1 MPRMCSFTTKRTK
14 RTLNILVLVENHT
27 KGHLMWRPWP
37 YTKLTLSTLANL
49 HSLLLMLSL
58 NETCL
63 YLVAVLIK
71 YTQPKQI
78 WCFSRISTAAIRFKY
93 QYFSYFWRKSCISL
107 HYAWKYLLSMTEWRQ
122 MQTSIREIWSRRDG
136 TSKLWGGPTCTF
148 SGDSTMFSIYL
159 FKGVNREM
167 QVSYSHKCWK
177 IRSVGELFG
186 TYVFKYIQKL

>member
-107 HYAWKYLLSMTEWRQ
+107 HYAWKSLLS
-122 MQTSIREIWSRRDG
+122 MQTSISEIWSRRDG
-136 TSKLWGGPTCTF
+136 TSKLWGGPMRTF
-148 SGDSTMFSIYL
+148 SDDSTIFSYL
-159 FKGVNREM
+159 LIQGCQK
-167 QVSYSHKCWK
+167 
-177 IRSVGELFG
+177 RSASQL
-186 TYVFKYIQKL
+186 